1 MQKKGAKIRKRKK
14 DGDKMELRR
23 NGTINTHSFSHPW
36 LTGNKKKREGKF
48 SDFPSSSLRE
58 NT

>member
-1 MQKKGAKIRKRKK
+1 MQKMRAKIRKREK
-14 DGDKMELRR
+14 DGAKIEIRR

-36 LTGNKKKREGKF
+36 PIGNKKKREGKF

>member
-1 MQKKGAKIRKRKK
+1 
-14 DGDKMELRR
+14 MELKR

-36 LTGNKKKREGKF
+36 LTGNKKKREGKC